1 MDAAVSHFRFF
12 ERMRDCHGRSANR
25 ARLGNAFARAL
36 AFLLISQIL
45 NELSYFH
52 RRTADHDPKRKVDF
66 QRNDHHRA
74 LLFRLFLSGVV
85 ESIIER
91 STARRAYPKDTV
103 GLTALVKM
111 QGC

>member
-12 ERMRDCHGRSANR
+12 ERMRDCHGRLANR
-25 ARLGNAFARAL
+25 ARLGNALARAL

-66 QRNDHHRA
+66 QRIKYPHRA
-74 LLFRLFLSGVV
+74 LPFRLFLSGVV
-85 ESIIER
+85 ESIIEKSKR
-91 STARRAYPKDTV
+91 SAARSRPRDIGA
-103 GLTALVKM
+103 
-111 QGC
+111 